1 MRITKEFRFEAAHRL
16 VIPGVDT
23 GKCFNMHGHSYVMK
37 VSLFSPSPNTTSGMI
52 MNYVDLKRIVNENII
67 DILDHSLLNDSFPIV
82 KAKLEDFEDK
92 VYLISDI
99 TTSEIMS
106 IVIAKVIAK
115 TIEQLSWDG
124 ITEKDRWMRDL
135 APIVKVGVELFETA
149 TSSCYYEYPTRIYGK
164 FPEEGSNG

>member
-1 MRITKEFRFEAAHRL
+1 MRITKEFKFEAAHRL

-23 GKCFNMHGHSYVMK
+23 GKCFNIHGHSYVMK
-37 VSLFSPSPNTTSGMI
+37 VSLFSPFPNTTSGMI
-52 MNYVDLKRIVNENII
+52 MNYVDLKRIVNENVV

-82 KAKLEDFEDK
+82 KDKLEDFEK
-92 VYLISDI
+92 ESISDI
-99 TTSEIMS
+99 TTSEVMS

-124 ITEKDRWMRDL
+124 ITEKDRWIKDL

-149 TSSCYYEYPTRIYGK
+149 TSSCYYECPTRIYGK
-164 FPEEGSNG
+164 LPEEDSNG